1 MKALIIARREW
12 RSLFLSPL
20 AWIVLGVVQF
30 LLAWL
35 FLLQMDQYL
44 MLQPRLA
51 GIPGG
56 PGVTDMIIAPVISTA
71 SALMLVIVPLLS
83 MRSFA
88 EERRSGSLTLLR
100 AAPVSTTDIVLGKY
114 LGLLGFLVLSL
125 LLLAAM
131 LLSLALGTDIDIGKT
146 FAGLLGL
153 LLMTAA
159 FAAVGIYLSTLTRQP
174 AVAALASFGLL
185 LLLWLVES
193 SSPAGEGMMQ
203 FIALLGHFR
212 ALLRG
217 LVSSAD
223 IIYFIVFIG
232 GFLAFSV
239 RRLENDRLEN

>member
-1 MKALIIARREW
+1 MKSFVIARREW

-44 MLQPRLA
+44 ELQPRLA

-56 PGVTDMIIAPVISTA
+56 PGVTDMIVAPVISTA
-71 SALMLVIVPLLS
+71 AALMLVIVPLLG

-88 EERRSGSLTLLR
+88 EERRNGSLVLLR
-100 AAPVSTTDIVLGKY
+100 AAPISTTEIVLGKY
-114 LGLLGFLVLSL
+114 LGLMGFLVLSL

-131 LLSLALGTDIDIGKT
+131 LLSLSLGTSIDIGKT
-146 FAGLLGL
+146 LAGLLGL

-159 FAAVGIYLSTLTRQP
+159 FAAVSVFLSSLTRQP
-174 AVAALASFGLL
+174 AIAALASFGLL
-185 LLLWLVES
+185 LLLWLLES
-193 SSPAGEGMMQ
+193 SSPAGDGIMQ
-203 FIALLGHFR
+203 LIALLGHFR
-212 ALLRG
+212 GMLRG

-223 IIYFIVFIG
+223 IIYFVVFIT

-239 RRLENDRLEN
+239 RRLEADRLDH